1 MRCEEVRSLLPEI
14 VEGVPERAAE
24 VEAHLG
30 SCASCS
36 AELGRYRAT
45 VLQLSALREEVV
57 EPPAGALDRALARV
71 PSWRWRLLTRRVVVD
86 ERLRYAALSLGGV
99 MVGGAVAFG
108 LLRRRAARREM
119 AVATPGSIA

>member
-1 MRCEEVRSLLPEI
+1 MRCEDVLPLLPEMAG
-14 VEGVPERAAE
+14 GVSERATE

-30 SCASCS
+30 SCAACS

-45 VLQLSALREEVV
+45 TLQLSALREHLV
-57 EPPAGALDRALARV
+57 EPPNAAVERALARV
-71 PSWRWRLLTRRVVVD
+71 PAWRWRLLSRRVVVD

-99 MVGGAVAFG
+99 MVGAVAIG

-119 AVATPGSIA
+119 ALIGPASSS